1 MECTICNYKTT
12 IKCNYQNHLLSA
24 RHIKKEAGINDG
36 VRETTEQC
44 IKRLTKEL
52 NDFREFTK
60 QNDEFIL
67 NKHKKEI
74 NNLNSLIEQLKL
86 KSEENIPKNDIY
98 SVFNLENNVSVK
110 PSFDFRF
117 L

>member
-12 IKCNYQNHLLSA
+12 IKCNYQNHVLSA

-36 VRETTEQC
+36 IRETTEQC
-44 IKRLTKEL
+44 IKRLTKEI
-52 NDFREFTK
+52 NDIREFNK
-60 QNDEFIL
+60 QNEEFIK
-67 NKHKKEI
+67 NDHQKKI
-74 NNLNSLIEQLKL
+74 NNLNNVIEQLKL
-86 KSEENIPKNDIY
+86 KSEENIPKNDIH

-110 PSFDFRF
+110 PNMDFRF